1 METNPFEK
9 NPDSPTFLTFWF
21 LIKSKN
27 TFFFLEYH
35 QTHFAGCFLF
45 CFFFFCQKV
54 MEKCQIFYQ
63 NHGLKTP
70 FWKIPVFH
78 FFFFFYFY
86 FYSLKT
92 LLSILEYHQTHFP
105 GLFFF
110 SNKRWKKIQIF
121 CQSHGVMPL
130 KELSNFWLF

>member
-1 METNPFEK
+1 MDYPLWK

-45 CFFFFCQKV
+45 FCFFFLPKGDGK
-54 MEKCQIFYQ
+54 MS
-63 NHGLKTP
+63 N
-70 FWKIPVFH
+70 FWPKPWTKNPLWKNSSFS
-78 FFFFFYFY
+78 FFFFFNFY

-121 CQSHGVMPL
+121 CQSHGVTPL
-130 KELSNFWLF
+130 KKLSNFWLF